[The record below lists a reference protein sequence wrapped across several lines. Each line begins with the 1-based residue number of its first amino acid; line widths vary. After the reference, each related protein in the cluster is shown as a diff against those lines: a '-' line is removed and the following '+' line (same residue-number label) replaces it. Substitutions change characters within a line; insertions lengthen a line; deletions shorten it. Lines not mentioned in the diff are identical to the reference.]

1 MALTRKNGEE
11 QPYFK
16 FGIFKIRVP
25 FVHYR
30 IEAPEFW
37 QGILLCA
44 TCLGAIPIMT
54 ETLGLSFDVALTM
67 VIINGLFYNLHAF
80 LGDPVVPGWITPAI
94 PLVLGF
100 LNNYTLGPE
109 RIKALIAL
117 QLLVGIFFV
126 LMGITG
132 AAKKIIN
139 WIPDSMKAGILLGAG
154 VAAVTG
160 EITAGGRF
168 GNYPISIALGGL
180 LTFYILFSV
189 KFKKLKKES
198 NILMALGKYGMVPAI
213 VAALFIGVVS
223 RELPIPEIQWE
234 IFIPK
239 FGQVISEVS
248 PFGIGFPGFDI
259 FIEALPMM
267 LVVYII
273 AFGDFITS
281 KALIG
286 EANESR
292 QDEKI
297 DFNSNRSNLI
307 SGLRNIIESITIP
320 YATLCGPLWAAVT
333 ASVSE
338 RYKDGREQMDS
349 IFSGVASFRIASF
362 IGVSLLPIVTLL
374 RPVLP
379 VALSLTLLVQGF
391 VCTRIA
397 MQYAET
403 SAQKGIAGVMGA
415 VLATQGAAWGLGV
428 GLVLHFLIGTG
439 KEVIDQDKKQ
449 VEDEKINEN
458 EAVNA

>member
-1 MALTRKNGEE
+1 LALNRKHGEE
-11 QPYFK
+11 QPYIK
-16 FGIFKIRVP
+16 FGIFKLRIP
-25 FVHYR
+25 FIHYK

-54 ETLGLSFDVALTM
+54 EILGLSFDVALTM

-100 LNNYTLGPE
+100 LKNYAMGPE
-109 RIKALIAL
+109 RIQALIAL

-126 LMGITG
+126 IMGITG
-132 AAKKIIN
+132 TARKIVK

-160 EITAGGRF
+160 EISAGGRF

-180 LTFYILFSV
+180 LAFYILFSV
-189 KFKKLKKES
+189 KFKNVKKDS
-198 NILMALGKYGMVPAI
+198 NLLMTLGKYGMVPAI
-213 VAALFIGVVS
+213 IVSLFIGVIS
-223 RELPIPEIQWE
+223 KELPIPEIQWE

-248 PFGIGFPGFDI
+248 PFGIGFPGLDI
-259 FIEALPMM
+259 FMEAIPMM

-286 EANESR
+286 EANEKR
-292 QDEKI
+292 DDEKI

-307 SGLRNIIESITIP
+307 SGIRNIVESIITP

-333 ASVSE
+333 ASVGE
-338 RYKDGREQMDS
+338 RYKEGRKQMDS
-349 IFSGVASFRIASF
+349 IYSGVASFRIASF

-374 RPVLP
+374 KPVLP

-397 MQYAET
+397 MQYTET
-403 SAQKGIAGVMGA
+403 NAQKGIAGVMGA
-415 VLATQGAAWGLGV
+415 VLATQGAAWGLAV
-428 GLVLHFLIGTG
+428 GLILHFIIGTG
-439 KEVIDQDKKQ
+439 REEISVKENT
-449 VEDEKINEN
+449 EEKVS
-458 EAVNA
+458 A